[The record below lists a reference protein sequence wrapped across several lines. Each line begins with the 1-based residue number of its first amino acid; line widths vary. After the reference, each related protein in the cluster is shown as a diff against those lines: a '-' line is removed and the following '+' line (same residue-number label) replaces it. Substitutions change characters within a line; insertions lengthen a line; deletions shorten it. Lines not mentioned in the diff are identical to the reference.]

1 MADPFIGEIR
11 MTSWG
16 FAAKGWALCN
26 GQTMAIS
33 QNQALFSLL
42 GTMYGGDGVTTFKL
56 PNLQGR
62 APIHFFGQQYVQGTT
77 GGEETHTL
85 AMNEMPMH
93 THTVSGSNNTAD
105 QPIPQDAFWA
115 AKSAQSPF
123 AGTGNAKMW
132 DGAIAPGGGGQPH
145 ENMQPYLTI
154 SFMIALVGI
163 YPPHS

>member
-1 MADPFIGEIR
+1 MGDPFIGEIR

-26 GQTMAIS
+26 GQIMQIN

-42 GTMYGGDGVTTFKL
+42 GTMYGGDGVTTFAL
-56 PNLQGR
+56 PDLR
-62 APIHFFGQQYVQGTT
+62 SRVPIHFTPQYVQGSKS
-77 GGEETHTL
+77 GEETHTL
-85 AMNEMPMH
+85 AVNEMPMH
-93 THTVSGSNNTAD
+93 THTISGSNNPAD

-115 AKSAQSPF
+115 AKSTQSPF
-123 AGTGNAKMW
+123 ASTANAKMW
-132 DGAIAPGGGGQPH
+132 DGAIAIAGGGQPH

-163 YPPHS
+163 YPPRN